1 MKPDEVIVKKPR
13 YNKDTELSELMEGVI
28 DGPADFSSKTG
39 LEEVSELLKNH
50 NVNIDS
56 DPAHI
61 LVEPDSPEVKR
72 RYNRVIPFI
81 LLMEKWA
88 ENEIDL
94 QYRPK
99 GNLEWKHISGDPQW
113 NFGDM
118 EYRTIP
124 KSNTVNEVE
133 LTKAQRDFERI
144 TNAKL
149 HVNEALELYESH
161 DKDNP
166 ITVMIQEQLMIGF
179 TCIDNANGLAQK
191 MVKQKKEM
199 GHKTR
204 KLKPESKIKLLRGEI
219 EAYKSFL
226 AETHPLDFG
235 EGDREEFQAR
245 IEELEEELKSLE
257 AINEN

>member
-1 MKPDEVIVKKPR
+1 MKSDEVMVTKPR

-28 DGPADFSSKTG
+28 DRPTGFESTKPVPGEIVQLDFP
-39 LEEVSELLKNH
+39 EY
-50 NVNIDS
+50 I
-56 DPAHI
+56 P
-61 LVEPDSPEVKR
+61 VEPESPEVKR
-72 RYNRVIPFI
+72 RYAIVTPLI

-88 ENEIDL
+88 ENEVDL

-118 EYRTIP
+118 EYQTIP
-124 KSNTVNEVE
+124 KSNTGNEVGI
-133 LTKAQRDFERI
+133 TKAQRDLELI
-144 TNAKL
+144 TKANL
-149 HVNEALELYESH
+149 HVNEALELYENH

-166 ITVMIQEQLMIGF
+166 INVMIQEQLMMAF
-179 TCIDNANGLAQK
+179 TCINNAYGLAQK
-191 MVKQKKEM
+191 MVKQEKEM

-235 EGDREEFQAR
+235 EGDREEIQAR